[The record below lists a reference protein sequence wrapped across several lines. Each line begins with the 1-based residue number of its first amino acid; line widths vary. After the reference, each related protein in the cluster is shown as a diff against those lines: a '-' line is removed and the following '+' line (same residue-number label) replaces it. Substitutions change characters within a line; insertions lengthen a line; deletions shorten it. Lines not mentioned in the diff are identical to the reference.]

1 MTPTAFQAPLAVSI
15 RDPMVCAGCGELVCD
30 RFFLLA
36 AGRVWH
42 GACLRCSLCH
52 CELQTHASL
61 YWRDGNIYCQ
71 QDYCRIF
78 GGGQCARCFQPIP
91 PSALVMRSGDL
102 TFHPQCFSC
111 QECDVKLLPGN
122 LYCMQGRPSALVCL
136 PSCWTGQVK
145 KKKKKIRQELSALSK
160 HCWE

>member
-1 MTPTAFQAPLAVSI
+1 MVNTFAPLAVSI

-111 QECDVKLLPGN
+111 QVGPN
-122 LYCMQGRPSALVCL
+122 LHFCLFTDDGGSVSHHDPSMRLSLSEGRN
-136 PSCWTGQVK
+136 
-145 KKKKKIRQELSALSK
+145 E
-160 HCWE
+160 